1 MKTPA
6 INFSGDRTIWIVT
19 VMLSIISLLVVY
31 SASYSLAFNSKGSSA
46 EYYLFKHAFI
56 TLAGLG
62 LMYWVHKIPYRKF
75 ATAALYLL
83 FFAILFLVFLMF
95 FSSTSIN
102 EAKRWIKIPL
112 LGLTFQPSELA
123 KLAIITYVAR
133 EMHRRQAILYS
144 FKEGFI
150 HVLWPVVLV
159 VLLILPSNFSTAAL
173 IMFVCFMMFLVGGA
187 HWKHLTLLFLGGIL
201 LMGSVIFVGKNF
213 PKVFP
218 RAATW
223 NERIMGR
230 LEQKPEDVAARLADP
245 DDFQQEQA
253 RIAIANGGLLGR
265 GPGKS
270 IQRNFLPSAFSD
282 FIFAIFIEE
291 YGLIGGSILLL
302 LYLILLY
309 RGIAIAL
316 RSNTIFSSL
325 LAFGITFS
333 ILVNAYVNMMVALGI
348 GPVTGQTLP
357 LMSMGG
363 TSLLFTCVMLGM
375 LQSVARG
382 GDAPDTIEAPEEETG
397 ETEDLVPNPENPKSE
412 PV

>member
-1 MKTPA
+1 
-6 INFSGDRTIWIVT
+6 
-19 VMLSIISLLVVY
+19 
-31 SASYSLAFNSKGSSA
+31 
-46 EYYLFKHAFI
+46 
-56 TLAGLG
+56 
-62 LMYWVHKIPYRKF
+62 
-75 ATAALYLL
+75 
-83 FFAILFLVFLMF
+83 
-95 FSSTSIN
+95 
-102 EAKRWIKIPL
+102 
-112 LGLTFQPSELA
+112 
-123 KLAIITYVAR
+123 
-133 EMHRRQAILYS
+133 
-144 FKEGFI
+144 
-150 HVLWPVVLV
+150 
-159 VLLILPSNFSTAAL
+159 
-173 IMFVCFMMFLVGGA
+173 
-187 HWKHLTLLFLGGIL
+187 
-201 LMGSVIFVGKNF
+201 MGSVIFVGKNF